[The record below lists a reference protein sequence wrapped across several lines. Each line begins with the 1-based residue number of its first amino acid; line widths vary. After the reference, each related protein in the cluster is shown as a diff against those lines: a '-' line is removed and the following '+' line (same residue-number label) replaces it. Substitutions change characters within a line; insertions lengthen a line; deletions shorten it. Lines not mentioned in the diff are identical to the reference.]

1 MGVLGA
7 DDDFSKSDSL
17 QDSEQYVAPSVCLSQ
32 AKQNWC
38 SQDRSEDILYGKA
51 VVGVAQ

>member
-1 MGVLGA
+1 MLGA
-7 DDDFSKSDSL
+7 DDDDFSKSDSL

-38 SQDRSEDILYGKA
+38 SQERSEDIVYRG
-51 VVGVAQ
+51 VVVRVA